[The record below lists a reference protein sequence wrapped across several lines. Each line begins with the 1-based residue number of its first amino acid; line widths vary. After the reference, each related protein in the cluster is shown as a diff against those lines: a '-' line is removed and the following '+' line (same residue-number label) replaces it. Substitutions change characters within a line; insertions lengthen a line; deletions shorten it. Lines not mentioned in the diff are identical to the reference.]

1 MKDTSLKVA
10 GVIFFLMA
18 IIHLLR
24 VVLKVEIII
33 GGMVLPIWASAFGF
47 VVLLL
52 LSLWMFKSIKGQ
64 K

>member
-1 MKDTSLKVA
+1 MKDTALKVA

-18 IIHLLR
+18 FVHLLR
-24 VVLKVEIII
+24 VILKVEITI
-33 GGMVLPIWASAFGF
+33 GDMILPIWASAFGF

-52 LSLWMFKSIKGQ
+52 LALWMFKSVKAQ